1 MIWWSQSHTPSVFLD
16 FGASPYLVAL
26 ESLSWPHLL
35 QASNSC
41 FTFILPFPVREVI
54 SWWKKMQAE
63 QKLSSLVSL
72 TSPSLWSYCSKHNFW
87 KPFCYPSHFSQS
99 SFHSALCFFTAQS
112 HPLIWT
118 LVAWPDLSWVWLRVQ
133 GQESTEEVAAQ
144 RRQVQR
150 KGLSRKCH
158 LQSASQGEK
167 VTWYLERC

>member
-1 MIWWSQSHTPSVFLD
+1 MIWWSQSHTPSVFLA

-26 ESLSWPHLL
+26 EPLVMASSTPGQQFLLHICPTLSNQRSHFLM
-35 QASNSC
+35 
-41 FTFILPFPVREVI
+41 E
-54 SWWKKMQAE
+54 KMQAE

-72 TSPSLWSYCSKHNFW
+72 TIPSLWSYCSKHNFW
-87 KPFCYPSHFSQS
+87 KPFCYPLHFSQS

-133 GQESTEEVAAQ
+133 GQESTEEVAVQ
-144 RRQVQR
+144 RRQVQK

-167 VTWYLERC
+167 VTWYLESC